1 MNKIQTEIQDVW
13 FGRVKLWKVFW
24 LHTSVIGTILSLIID
39 FLFFS
44 GQFLLSIAFLAV
56 YTIFVIWISKGL
68 YACRFNVKNPEGL
81 IPKLTIVFIVLNL
94 FLFFFFHN
102 LFILTF
108 IHYLLKKVTLYKS
121 ADFVLKIR
129 ILFYVNQI
137 SRIWSIFGEGMSRY
151 ETYREIVS
159 LNHLVNG
166 WFTIWS
172 SSFANYLMYT
182 NLYIYKFFIVY

>member
-81 IPKLTIVFIVLNL
+81 RPKFTIVFIVLNL
-94 FLFFFFHN
+94 FLF
-102 LFILTF
+102 
-108 IHYLLKKVTLYKS
+108 V
-121 ADFVLKIR
+121 
-129 ILFYVNQI
+129 
-137 SRIWSIFGEGMSRY
+137 
-151 ETYREIVS
+151 VS
-159 LNHLVNG
+159 LP
-166 WFTIWS
+166 
-172 SSFANYLMYT
+172 
-182 NLYIYKFFIVY
+182 KFFSQMEAFRNDPEGFQKAIEDAKTKKPLNS